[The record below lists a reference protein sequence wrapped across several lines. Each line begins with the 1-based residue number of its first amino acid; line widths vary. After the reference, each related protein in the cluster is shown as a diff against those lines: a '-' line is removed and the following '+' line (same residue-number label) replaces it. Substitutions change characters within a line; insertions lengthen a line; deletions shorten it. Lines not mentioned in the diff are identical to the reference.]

1 MLIVRVLKLLTSRQ
15 RWATVGVTVVGLAAN
30 ALDLFGLA
38 LLLPTVSIVLSDNP
52 PEWLQR
58 VPIFSNPDLDTARTL
73 LLCALLAIFLLKNVI
88 SWLAMALQLRYST
101 ALARSLR
108 DSVFQARMSDDF
120 ERFMD
125 GAQAERIRNV
135 ENSVSIVTQFVSPI
149 VMLMIDGV
157 FFLGALVLLLFVSPF
172 GTLAVI
178 GILGFVLLVMQRLTS
193 ERIKNWGEARRLA
206 DQQALATMSE
216 AFGSFKEILLTN
228 SKQYF
233 VRIHQEALRTQ
244 ARQVMRFGVLS
255 GTSRYVLEV
264 VGLIAIAGFV
274 AIGALSNG
282 DSRDAVAGLAIL
294 GAVLIRSLPIAN
306 RVLTSLQTIR
316 FGTTTVQSVIREVEE
331 SRTTSAKSR
340 VSSHEG
346 SFNFLSLAATGI
358 SYRFPQSEEPIIHQL
373 SLRIERGDRVAIV
386 GPSGIGK
393 STLLEVLLGLRETQH
408 GTIECNQRP
417 LCDVRA
423 DLWNIVGYVPQHVAL
438 VNGSV
443 QDNIALGVPADELDS
458 ELLRRL
464 YEIIDLP
471 SDLVVGIRDVGDLGS
486 GVSGGQRQ
494 RVGLARALYRCPQ
507 ILILDEATSNVDS
520 ATKQKLL
527 TAIDEW
533 DSELTVIHITH
544 DESVAQRCSTRLE
557 LKGNPVRP
565 DSL

>member
-1 MLIVRVLKLLTSRQ
+1 M
-15 RWATVGVTVVGLAAN
+15 GLVAN
-30 ALDLFGLA
+30 GFDIFGLA

-52 PEWLQR
+52 PDWLQR
-58 VPIFSNPDLDTARTL
+58 VPIFSDLELDTARTL

-88 SWLAMALQLRYST
+88 SWLAMVIQLRYST

-120 ERFMD
+120 ERFME

-149 VMLMIDGV
+149 VMLMVDGV
-157 FFLGALVLLLFVSPF
+157 FFVGALILLLLVSPF
-172 GTLAVI
+172 GTLVVI
-178 GILGFVLLVMQRLTS
+178 GILSFVLLIMQRLTS

-216 AFGSFKEILLTN
+216 AFGSFKEILLSN

-233 VRIHQEALRTQ
+233 VRKHQEALRSQ
-244 ARQVMRFGVLS
+244 AHQVMRFGVLS

-264 VGLIAIAGFV
+264 VGLVAIAGFV
-274 AIGALSNG
+274 AIGALSDS
-282 DSRDAVAGLAIL
+282 DSRDVVAELAVL
-294 GAVLIRSLPIAN
+294 GAVLVRSLPVAN

-340 VSSHEG
+340 VSSHAG
-346 SFNFLSLAATGI
+346 SLMFSSLAAIGI
-358 SYRFPQSEEPIIHQL
+358 SYRFPLAEESVIQQL

-393 STLLEVLLGLRETQH
+393 STLLEVLLGLREIQH
-408 GTIECNQRP
+408 GTIECNQQP

-423 DLWNIVGYVPQHVAL
+423 ELWSVVGYVPQHVAL

-458 ELLRRL
+458 ELLKRL
-464 YEIIDLP
+464 HEIIDLP
-471 SDLVVGIRDVGDLGS
+471 SDLVVGIRDVGDSGS

-507 ILILDEATSNVDS
+507 ILILDEATSNVD
-520 ATKQKLL
+520 AITKQKLL
-527 TAIDEW
+527 DAIDEW
-533 DSELTVIHITH
+533 DSDLTVIHITH

-557 LKGNPVRP
+557 LKGNSARP
-565 DSL
+565 DSA